1 MLLVFFIHSIKK
13 TRKMVGHGF
22 GGFGSGTG
30 TGPKSPQEQRYFAI
44 SRSGMRSSTGASA
57 TVAPHTSSAG
67 KRGVLRR
74 TSLSTS
80 LTPAASMS
88 LSGLEAT
95 PTAPAAA
102 AAGAAATPKA
112 RRTPFVV
119 RTGAR
124 RHGTPQRRA
133 HGHVRTSDVMF
144 DGEDCSASAAAS
156 CSSARAADCASDG
169 EDGDGAGAA
178 RGHCTLD
185 DAAHAMGIDNDRD
198 SCAPTEEEEEE
209 VGEAEAERD
218 ECSSS
223 RRVAELEH
231 ALEEARAGQE
241 RALAAAAERQ
251 AVCDALLAQVE
262 GLRRRYFN
270 ALCLAV
276 KLDRAAGAGACIAQ
290 DQQDLYDAAKLQGV
304 SVDEYPAWVVR
315 HLGGAGG
322 SAAAAAHSSSS
333 SSSQ

>member
-1 MLLVFFIHSIKK
+1 
-13 TRKMVGHGF
+13 MVGHGF